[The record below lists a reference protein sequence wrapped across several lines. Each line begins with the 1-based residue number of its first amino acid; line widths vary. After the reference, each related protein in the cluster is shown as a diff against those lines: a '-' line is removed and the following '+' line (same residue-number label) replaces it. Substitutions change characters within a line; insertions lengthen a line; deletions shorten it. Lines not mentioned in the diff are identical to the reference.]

1 MKRNPKRSLVLRF
14 ITASCLSLM
23 LLSSVGC
30 RGLNHWC
37 LELKGCVS
45 NQMVDYSNRALA
57 EKAWIREKH
66 HFSDRQYLKEFKDGF
81 VKGYLDVA
89 GGGDGCTPTLAPAE
103 YWGWAYQTPHGQA
116 AVGAFFRGFPYGAK
130 AGEQDGV
137 GYWRAIPTSGSR
149 DAMAPYGSGVIT
161 EEIVPSPVPVIE
173 VPVPDSASNS
183 VPDRFLE
190 PSMTIESPSD
200 QPRPFEPATAGNNVE
215 EAVDTSQE
223 LQLPSTTSIGSQ
235 VNQRQELNASVT
247 DASVTD
253 ASVTD
258 TSVETDSTPSTAD
271 SEELSFTFE

>member
-1 MKRNPKRSLVLRF
+1 MKRNPKRSLDLRF

-45 NQMVDYSNRALA
+45 NHMVDYSNRALA

-66 HFSDRQYLKEFKDGF
+66 QFSDQQHLKEFKDGF

-173 VPVPDSASNS
+173 VPDSTANS
-183 VPDRFLE
+183 VPGRFLE
-190 PSMTIESPSD
+190 TSMTIESPSD
-200 QPRPFEPATAGNNVE
+200 QPQPFVPATAGNDVA

-223 LQLPSTTSIGSQ
+223 LQLPSTTSIESQ
-235 VNQRQELNASVT
+235 VNQQQELNDSVT
-247 DASVTD
+247 DD
-253 ASVTD
+253 
-258 TSVETDSTPSTAD
+258 SVETDSTPSTTD